1 MPRKPS
7 PDAELKKLI
16 ESGLREPGVAE
27 AIELYEATE
36 QVYIAAH
43 ASSTRTSAST
53 STNATAPYP
62 VYPL

>member
-1 MPRKPS
+1 MPRKS
-7 PDAELKKLI
+7 QRDAELKKLL
-16 ESGLREPGVAE
+16 ESGQREPGVAE

-36 QVYIAAH
+36 EVYIAAH
-43 ASSTRTSAST
+43 AASTRTSAST